1 MNTPQ
6 LRRHLELIHAE
17 YRAMVDDD
25 RLEDLARELGNRTWM
40 PSANGSTPNGVLI
53 EATKNIMA
61 ELQSAAAKRDK
72 SAARTTLD
80 RFRRFIRLIGP
91 PVVSP

>member
-6 LRRHLELIHAE
+6 LRRHLEQVHSA
-17 YRAMVDDD
+17 YRTMVDND
-25 RLEDLARELGNRTWM
+25 RLEDLARELGARTWM
-40 PSANGSTPNGVLI
+40 PSTNGSTPSAPLI
-53 EATKNIMA
+53 EAANDIMA
-61 ELQSAAAKRDK
+61 ELHAAAAKRDK

-91 PVVSP
+91 PVATR

>member
-6 LRRHLELIHAE
+6 LRRHLEQVYSA
-17 YRAMVDDD
+17 YREMVEND
-25 RLEDLARELGNRTWM
+25 RLEDLARELGERTWM
-40 PSANGSTPNGVLI
+40 PSLNGSMPNAVLM
-53 EATKNIMA
+53 EATNKIMA
-61 ELQSAAAKRDK
+61 ELQSAAAKRNK

-91 PVVSP
+91 SVASP